1 MNHLTDMRFRFAFT
15 AILVFWMA
23 FLFSCRTKPP
33 EWEPPFYFADHVH
46 SSPATFNRA
55 GLPSLREDAI
65 LSARVTLGD
74 ETRLSLVPPMPGRLS
89 FELEIPRQ
97 PILRFAIAV
106 ATLAKPRFRS
116 PVEFTLT
123 VQGDGRQ
130 ETLFQERVDRPKRNR
145 WLDREVDLGS
155 WVGTNTRLTFEARI
169 VDSEERIPSDPQELF
184 PLWGSPVLASREEHP
199 DNEKLILISVDCLR
213 ADHVG
218 AYGYARATTPH
229 IDELAA
235 DGVVFETAIS
245 TSSTTL
251 PTHTSMFTGLTPS
264 VHGATNERK
273 LSLSVPY
280 LPEILAGVGYQVDGI
295 VSGAYVSQHFGFERG
310 FHSYLS
316 RHRPRAAESV
326 DSTLEALQRARGQS
340 QFVFMHLIDAH
351 WPYDPPAEIKERF
364 RPVTLD
370 LPPLMGKVLKHVPPR
385 GEEEIEQVK
394 ALYDAEVAYADQ
406 EIGRFIDALKAK
418 GLYRRSLIILTAD
431 HGESFFEHGRW
442 QHGLNLFDE
451 VLRVPLIVKWP
462 GNVLK
467 GRVPMQVS
475 QIEIFSTL
483 LEQAGVDS
491 PHSKSTSL
499 KRYTTEDEQMSLP
512 TMAVSEYVTNSVS
525 GSVPVK
531 RISLRT
537 KGQKYVVTFEIGAD
551 DEFEVAEI
559 LHEEIYDLTRD
570 PGETRNL
577 LDETTSDTSRHR
589 QQLYAYLQEARE
601 YQQGRQGEAVI
612 PDETIL
618 ERLKA
623 LGYVI
628 SQ

>member
-1 MNHLTDMRFRFAFT
+1 MTYTQFRFALT
-15 AILVFWMA
+15 TIAVSWMA
-23 FLFSCRTKPP
+23 FFFSCATKPP
-33 EWEPPFYFADHVH
+33 EWEPPFFFADHVY

-55 GLPSLREDAI
+55 DLPALRDDAI
-65 LSARVTLGD
+65 LSARVTLRD
-74 ETRLSLVPPMPGRLS
+74 ETRLSLVPPLTGRLS
-89 FELEIPRQ
+89 FALEIPSQ
-97 PILRFAIAV
+97 PILRFAIAT

-116 PVEFTLT
+116 PVEFTLIL
-123 VQGDGRQ
+123 QSDGHP
-130 ETLFQERVDRPKRNR
+130 ETLFQERVSRPQRNR

-155 WVGTNTRLTFEARI
+155 WVGTNARLTFEARI
-169 VDSEERIPSDPQELF
+169 VDTEERNASDPQELF
-184 PLWGSPVLASREEHP
+184 PLWGSPVLSSGVEHP
-199 DNEKLILISVDCLR
+199 NNEKLILISVDCLR

-218 AYGYARATTPH
+218 AYGYSRATTPR

-235 DGVVFETAIS
+235 DGVVYETAIS

-273 LSLSVPY
+273 LSPSVPY
-280 LPEILAGVGYQVDGI
+280 LPEILARAGYQVDGI
-295 VSGAYVSQHFGFERG
+295 VSGAYVSQYFGFERG
-310 FHSYLS
+310 FHSYIS
-316 RHRPRAAESV
+316 RHRPRASESV
-326 DSTLEALQRARGQS
+326 DRTLEVLERARGQS

-370 LPPLMGKVLKHVPPR
+370 IPPLMDKVLKHVPPR
-385 GEEEIEQVK
+385 GEEELEQVK

-406 EIGRFIDALKAK
+406 EIGRLVHELKAK
-418 GLYRRSLIILTAD
+418 GLYSRSLIILTAD

-451 VLRVPLIVKWP
+451 ILRVPLIVKWP

-467 GRVPMQVS
+467 GRAPMQVS
-475 QIEIFSTL
+475 QAEIFSTL
-483 LEQAGVDS
+483 LEQAGIDS

-499 KRYTTEDEQMSLP
+499 KRYAVEDEQMSLP
-512 TMAVSEYVTNSVS
+512 TVAVSEYVTNSVA

-537 KGQKYVVTFEIGAD
+537 EKQKYVVAFEIEAD
-551 DEFEVAEI
+551 DEFTVAEI
-559 LHEEIYDLTRD
+559 LHEEIYDLVRD

-577 LDETTSDTSRHR
+577 LDEPALDTSLHR

-601 YQQGRQGEAVI
+601 YQQGRQGEAVV